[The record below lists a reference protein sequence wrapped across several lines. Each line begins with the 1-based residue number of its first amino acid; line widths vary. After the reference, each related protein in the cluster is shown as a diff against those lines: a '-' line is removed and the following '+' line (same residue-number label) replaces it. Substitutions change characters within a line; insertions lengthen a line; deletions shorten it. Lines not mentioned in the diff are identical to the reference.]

1 MGVSPMMACG
11 AARHGRDAHATEAH
25 GRDGRATRKTE
36 IGAVAVRKAPC
47 RIVRRFYGGRMIR
60 GIDHINLVVAD
71 LERSVKFYTE
81 VLGFR
86 KTADVFMEG
95 EWIEA
100 IVGLRGVKGLVAFV
114 EPPGGG
120 LRLELLQYV
129 APAGVTL
136 PENSRANTLGLRHI
150 AFRVEDIRGMAAK
163 LRAAGVTLFSDP
175 VRVPA
180 GVVKFVAGEKTL
192 VYFLDPDGVILEL
205 AEYR

>member
-1 MGVSPMMACG
+1 
-11 AARHGRDAHATEAH
+11 
-25 GRDGRATRKTE
+25 
-36 IGAVAVRKAPC
+36 
-47 RIVRRFYGGRMIR
+47 MIR
-60 GIDHINLVVAD
+60 AIDHINIVVAD

-86 KTADVFMEG
+86 KTHDVYMEG
-95 EWIEA
+95 DWIEA
-100 IVGLRGVKGLVAFV
+100 IIGLRGVKGLVAFV

-120 LRLELLQYV
+120 VRIELLQYQAPVGV
-129 APAGVTL
+129 AL
-136 PENSRANTLGLRHI
+136 PQNSRANTRGLRHV
-150 AFRVEDIRGMAAK
+150 ALRVDDITAMTTK

-180 GVVKFVAGEKTL
+180 GVVKFAAGDKTL